1 MVGNAQSEAGLFT
14 ISAQILLRQSTH
26 FQDSRSPR
34 MLLFYPRAGVECD
47 GEWKMQCP
55 GHHYTPIIELLA
67 GGSGSLILH
76 RFPNSFSS
84 TLKFEISKQKD
95 SGNLALRLKQVRQ
108 ISEEA
113 RNSYCPQQL
122 ANRHRVWDP

>member
-1 MVGNAQSEAGLFT
+1 MVGNAQSEAALST

-26 FQDSRSPR
+26 FQDSTSPR
-34 MLLFYPRAGVECD
+34 MLLFYPRAGVECG
-47 GEWKMQCP
+47 GEWKMQFP

-67 GGSGSLILH
+67 GGPGSLILH

-95 SGNLALRLKQVRQ
+95 SGNLRPVT
-108 ISEEA
+108 EA
-113 RNSYCPQQL
+113 G
-122 ANRHRVWDP
+122 